1 METYKGVMIL
11 LDGLG
16 DRPAAAL
23 GGQTPLE
30 AALTPNMDRL
40 ATAGLCGM
48 VSLLSSWVPVETQTG
63 TGLLLGLARKDIKK
77 MTRGPVEAAGVG
89 LPLHDGD
96 VALRCNFATLRPNG
110 TTFDILDRRAGRIA
124 EDTDTL
130 SSLLDGLD
138 LGGGIT
144 TRACAATEHRVVLA
158 LSGLALS
165 DAVTDTDPGAGRAAE
180 GVLPCRARDADD
192 EQAARTAEAINAF
205 VQQSYHLLNRHP
217 VNQARAAQGL
227 LPANGL
233 ITRGAGR
240 VAPVRNLV
248 THLGLK
254 TALVTG
260 EATVRGLGRLFGFDV
275 IDHAAFTGRSQTNLD
290 AKITAVQEA
299 LTNHDL
305 VFLHIKGT
313 DTRSHDRDAAG
324 KKALLEQFDTA
335 LAPLLRP
342 GRVIAV
348 TGDHSTD
355 STLGVHT
362 GDPVPALLAAPHT
375 RIDAVPSFSARACM
389 GGGLGQL
396 SATSFLSAM
405 LDHMNQLHNYQPHEH
420 FFF

>member
-30 AALTPNMDRL
+30 AAHAPNMDRL
-40 ATAGLCGM
+40 ATVGLCGL

-77 MTRGPVEAAGVG
+77 MTRGPVEAAGVN
-89 LPLHDGD
+89 LPLYDGD

-124 EDTDTL
+124 EDTETL
-130 SSLLDGLD
+130 SGVLDGLD

-144 TRACAATEHRVVLA
+144 TRACAATEHRMVLA

-165 DAVTDTDPGAGRAAE
+165 EAVTDTDPGAGRAAE
-180 GVLPCRARDADD
+180 GVLLCRARDADD
-192 EQAARTAEAINAF
+192 EQATRTAEAINTF
-205 VQQSYHLLNRHP
+205 VRKSYDLLHDHP
-217 VNQARAAQGL
+217 VNQARAARGL

-240 VAPVRNLV
+240 VAPVRNLIA
-248 THLGLK
+248 HLGLK
-254 TALVTG
+254 AALVTG

-275 IDHAAFTGRSQTNLD
+275 IDHKAFTGQSQTNID
-290 AKITAVQEA
+290 AKIAAVQDA
-299 LTNHDL
+299 LTNHEL

-313 DTRSHDRDAAG
+313 DTRSHDRNAAG
-324 KKALLEQFDTA
+324 KKALIEQIDA
-335 LAPLLRP
+335 AIAPLLKP
-342 GRVIAV
+342 DLVVAV

-375 RIDAVPSFSARACM
+375 RIDGVTSFSERACM
-389 GGGLGQL
+389 GGGLGHL
-396 SATSFLSAM
+396 SATSFLCAM
-405 LDHMNQLHNYQPHEH
+405 LDHMNQLHNYKPHEH